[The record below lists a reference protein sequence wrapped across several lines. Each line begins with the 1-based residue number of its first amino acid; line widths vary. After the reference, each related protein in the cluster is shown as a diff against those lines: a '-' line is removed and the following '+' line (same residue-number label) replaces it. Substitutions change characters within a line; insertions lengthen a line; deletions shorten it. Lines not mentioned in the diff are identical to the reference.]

1 MHRFSLICS
10 FVERVI
16 ATKYCHVYEK
26 KVSRAFPF
34 FLSILCIILSIIWI
48 LLSNKDIINGLINI
62 LLHISILL
70 FSLLGSVVLLYQNKR
85 LEKEYK
91 RNLTERFIIK
101 DNIRIAKFILPK
113 LLITNLGE
121 AILLLLSLYYG
132 ISMKEMQI
140 ARCDII
146 YYCLIISS
154 PTLWNMMNIISKLF
168 LKLNLVNQN
177 NEIIELERKN
187 EGYIYFNNLYQ
198 QWELI

>member
-26 KVSRAFPF
+26 QVSRAFPF
-34 FLSILCIILSIIWI
+34 FLSIICEFI
-48 LLSNKDIINGLINI
+48 DIISGLVNI
-62 LLHISILL
+62 LLHISILI
-70 FSLLGSVVLLYQNKR
+70 FSLLGSVVLLYQNKK

-91 RNLTERFIIK
+91 RNLTGRFIIK
-101 DNIRIAKFILPK
+101 DNIRIVKFILPK

-121 AILLLLSLYYG
+121 AILLLFSLYYG

-140 ARCDII
+140 ARGDII
-146 YYCLIISS
+146 FYCLIISS
-154 PTLWNMMNIISKLF
+154 PTLWNIMNLISKLF
-168 LKLNLVNQN
+168 LKLNLVKRNS
-177 NEIIELERKN
+177 EIIELERKN
-187 EGYIYFNNLYQ
+187 EGYVYFNNLYQ